1 MEMHIKNL
9 RERKRVKAGER
20 GRMLMSQESNR
31 TEMEKSETGEDGLV
45 GRRIR
50 IGWGE
55 QKGQRR
61 RKRLVR

>member
-1 MEMHIKNL
+1 
-9 RERKRVKAGER
+9 
-20 GRMLMSQESNR
+20 MLMSQGSNR
-31 TEMEKSETGEDGLV
+31 TEMEKSGTGEDGLV